1 MTTTAI
7 NICYNVTST
16 AISIYYKAILLAN
29 SNLHMA
35 SAGLIVCCCKYK
47 LLMILNIMVINRWLE
62 RHQQGCHKPLREMS
76 PQYQQE
82 RGKRRLPQAAP
93 VLLLLYGSK
102 KCSPLI
108 LLQGELTTQW
118 ASVNMLF
125 IGCWEFYFSLT
136 IIWSNIAT
144 LYYCTCMLVGV
155 AIDVSC
161 PQQFISWIVAMQV

>member
-1 MTTTAI
+1 
-7 NICYNVTST
+7 
-16 AISIYYKAILLAN
+16 
-29 SNLHMA
+29 MA
-35 SAGLIVCCCKYK
+35 SAGLIVCCYKYK

-62 RHQQGCHKPLREMS
+62 RYQQGCHKPLREMS

-125 IGCWEFYFSLT
+125 IGCWKFYFSLT
-136 IIWSNIAT
+136 IIWSIVLLYVFMGCWEFYFSLLFICSNVAT
-144 LYYCTCMLVGV
+144 LYYCTCVPVTYRLCNLS
-155 AIDVSC
+155 AE
-161 PQQFISWIVAMQV
+161 